1 MKQKTFSIHS
11 FSDWDH
17 WAEELVP
24 EFTTGTILGL
34 SGPLGAGKTTFTQA
48 LARALGAE
56 GDPRSPTFSLM
67 RTYQLKKHP
76 TLRRLVHIDAYRL
89 EKPGDFL
96 ALNLEEEMNEPGTLV
111 VIEWPENIQA
121 WLERQQEYYWMTIVP
136 RAGETR
142 EVRIKKK
149 RLLEV

>member
-1 MKQKTFSIHS
+1 MTQKTFSIHA
-11 FSDWDH
+11 FSDWDR
-17 WAEELVP
+17 WAEELVS
-24 EFTTGTILGL
+24 EFTAGAILGL

-67 RTYQLKKHP
+67 RTYQLKNHP

-96 ALNLEEEMNEPGTLV
+96 ALNLEEEMSEPGTLV

-121 WLERQQEYYWMTIVP
+121 WLERQQSYYWMTIVP
-136 RAGETR
+136 QKGETR
-142 EVRIKKK
+142 EVRIEKKA
-149 RLLEV
+149 R